1 MLEWTKNSSEGI
13 LAIMSVLAPGRL
25 CISSSRA
32 VKPYF
37 RNKNGEEHLCGDDL
51 NLATDLRFL
60 TVIAFESFKAEGKE
74 VVLVPETTI

>member
-1 MLEWTKNSSEGI
+1 MSMLAT
-13 LAIMSVLAPGRL
+13 GRL

-37 RNKNGEEHLCGDDL
+37 HNKNGKEYLYGDDL
-51 NLATDLRFL
+51 NLATDLRFII
-60 TVIAFESFKAEGKE
+60 VIAFESFKAEGKK